1 MVAHFILLSTE
12 LYLQGFE
19 GEVWQVELIYLL
31 LGNLEFP
38 SLHMF
43 ALCIEALRV

>member
-19 GEVWQVELIYLL
+19 GEVWEEVWLVELIYLL
-31 LGNLEFP
+31 G
-38 SLHMF
+38 H
-43 ALCIEALRV
+43 IK